1 MLSVRKSA
9 WTQSVCIAAAAMT
22 LAVVAAPAAAQGNKE
37 LMSIRMAQAMAT
49 RGITESIVGLKVRS
63 QEVFFS
69 DRSGETS
76 VDTKIQAAVKG
87 VKHGRP
93 KYDAARD
100 IAISEATIT
109 LGDVRNVIGK
119 PVSYNNVTVRR
130 IGLGTNTESS
140 RPFLQALR
148 AAEID
153 AYDQL
158 ARTIVGQ
165 QVDSRSRTENLVL
178 VSDEVRTSVMA
189 AIWGAEVKD
198 YGWTEDGNAF
208 VKMTLDVRYAKDVF
222 GNRIKY
228 TGPNV
233 IEVTGQGAQRD
244 DTRASMGQPGQPGRL
259 YDPVDLKLPTG
270 APVAVEAPQT
280 GGSVV
285 RQ

>member
-1 MLSVRKSA
+1 MQSVRISA
-9 WTQSVCIAAAAMT
+9 WTLAGAVALAATFAS
-22 LAVVAAPAAAQGNKE
+22 PAAKAQGNKE
-37 LMSIRMAQAMAT
+37 LMTIRMAQAMAT

-63 QEVFFS
+63 QEVFFA

-87 VKHGRP
+87 VKHARP

-100 IAISEATIT
+100 IAISEASIT

-119 PVSYNNVTVRR
+119 RVSYNNVTVRR
-130 IGLGTNTESS
+130 IGFGTNTESS

-158 ARTIVGQ
+158 ARIIVGQ

-208 VKMTLDVRYAKDVF
+208 VKMTLDVRYAKDIL
-222 GNRIKY
+222 GQHIRY
-228 TGPNV
+228 SGPNV
-233 IEVTGQGAQRD
+233 VEVTGQGAQRD
-244 DTRASMGQPGQPGRL
+244 DTRAGMGQPGQPGRL
-259 YDPVDLKLPTG
+259 YDPVDLKLPTA
-270 APVAVEAPQT
+270 APTAPEQPQT
-280 GGSVV
+280 GGSVI
-285 RQ
+285 R

>member
-1 MLSVRKSA
+1 MQSVRISA
-9 WTQSVCIAAAAMT
+9 WTLAGAVALAAAI
-22 LAVVAAPAAAQGNKE
+22 AAPAAEAQGNKE

-87 VKHGRP
+87 VKHARP

-100 IAISEATIT
+100 IAISEASIT

-158 ARTIVGQ
+158 ARIIVGQ

-208 VKMTLDVRYAKDVF
+208 VKMTLDVRYAKDIL
-222 GNRIKY
+222 GQRIRY
-228 TGPNV
+228 SGPNV
-233 IEVTGQGAQRD
+233 VEVTGQGAQRD
-244 DTRASMGQPGQPGRL
+244 DTRAGMGQPGQPGRL
-259 YDPVDLKLPTG
+259 YDPVDLKLPTA
-270 APVAVEAPQT
+270 APTAPAQPQT
-280 GGSVV
+280 GGSVI
-285 RQ
+285 R

>member
-1 MLSVRKSA
+1 MQSVRKSA
-9 WTQSVCIAAAAMT
+9 WTLVGAVA
-22 LAVVAAPAAAQGNKE
+22 LAIGVAAPSAQAQGNKE

-93 KYDAARD
+93 KYDAQRD

-119 PVSYNNVTVRR
+119 QVSYNNVTVRR

-158 ARTIVGQ
+158 ARIIVGQ

-208 VKMTLDVRYAKDVF
+208 VKMTLDVRYAKDIF
-222 GNRIKY
+222 GQRIKY

-244 DTRASMGQPGQPGRL
+244 DTRASMGQPGQPPGRL
-259 YDPVDLKLPTG
+259 YDPVDLKLPTA
-270 APVAVEAPQT
+270 APTAPEQPQT
-280 GGSVV
+280 GGSVI
-285 RQ
+285 R

>member
-1 MLSVRKSA
+1 MQSVRKSA
-9 WTQSVCIAAAAMT
+9 WTLAGAIALALAAAAPQ
-22 LAVVAAPAAAQGNKE
+22 AEAQGNKE

-158 ARTIVGQ
+158 ARIIVGQ

-208 VKMTLDVRYAKDVF
+208 VKMTLDVRYAKDIF
-222 GNRIKY
+222 GQRIKY

-244 DTRASMGQPGQPGRL
+244 DSRASMGQPGQPPGRL
-259 YDPVDLKLPTG
+259 YDPVDLKLPTA
-270 APVAVEAPQT
+270 APTAPEQPAT
-280 GGSVV
+280 GGSVI
-285 RQ
+285 R